1 MLLLLLQIELQPL
14 TNGVGIDIGQS
25 TPVGKAIIIA
35 ADPFNGLPFEQTV
48 VFPGGFL
55 DAVKIKHS
63 FVPGLTQNRNR
74 QVFLGP
80 EI

>member
-14 TNGVGIDIGQS
+14 ANGVGIDIGQS
-25 TPVGKAIIIA
+25 TPIGKAIIIA

-55 DAVKIKHS
+55 DAVQIKNG
-63 FVPGLTQNRNR
+63 FVPGLTQNGHR
-74 QVFLGP
+74 QVFL
-80 EI
+80 

>member
-14 TNGVGIDIGQS
+14 TNGVGIDIGQPA
-25 TPVGKAIIIA
+25 PVGKAIIIA